1 MKFENIDL
9 VDALRRIMDIH
20 TQNYKEDFEL
30 DAGLLHSLA
39 ASQSSEDKHLLW
51 MSRPN
56 GTYLLPEREVYVED
70 SYENKVWEFYHE
82 QTRDPI
88 LAYAVEIKSVEG
100 DTVRGDLIELDYIS
114 LISLQSIRSP
124 SLYQYFAFACKRS
137 IHIRYFA
144 HERMSIEVTKNS
156 FFDFSLALSCYG
168 VLQ

>member
-70 SYENKVWEFYHE
+70 SYENKF
-82 QTRDPI
+82 TMSKPAI
-88 LAYAVEIKSVEG
+88 
-100 DTVRGDLIELDYIS
+100 
-114 LISLQSIRSP
+114 P
-124 SLYQYFAFACKRS
+124 SLPMQSRS
-137 IHIRYFA
+137 RA
-144 HERMSIEVTKNS
+144 
-156 FFDFSLALSCYG
+156 
-168 VLQ
+168 